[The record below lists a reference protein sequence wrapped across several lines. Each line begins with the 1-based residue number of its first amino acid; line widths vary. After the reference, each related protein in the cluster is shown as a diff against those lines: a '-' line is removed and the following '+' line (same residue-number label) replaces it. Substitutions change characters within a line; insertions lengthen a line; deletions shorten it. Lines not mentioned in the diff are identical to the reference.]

1 MKKVHIHADLHEGST
16 FPRGNIDRDRVDATT
31 DGEIQKQID
40 KDNREAMGKIGQYVR
55 RIRSRV
61 GMSQREFSQRIGIS
75 VDTLRN
81 WEQGRRYPTATA
93 RALLRIIDRA
103 PEVAV
108 AVLQE

>member
-1 MKKVHIHADLHEGST
+1 MKKVHIRVDPDKESSFPKGKIDL
-16 FPRGNIDRDRVDATT
+16 DRVDTT
-31 DGEIQKQID
+31 SDREIQEQID
-40 KDNREAMGKIGQYVR
+40 QDNREAMGEIGEYIR
-55 RIRSRV
+55 RIRARV
-61 GMSQREFSQRIGIS
+61 GMSQMEFSQQIGIS

-103 PEVAV
+103 PEIAV